1 MISGAFKR
9 ACVAVTLL
17 MLLACGGGGGGD
29 APPPAPAPAPNIA
42 ITPST
47 YSFAG
52 TALYNNVERV
62 FEVRNTGNASLVIGQ
77 VSAPNAPF
85 SITSDTC
92 SNATV
97 TPSQTCSLRVRFAP
111 TSQGTFNG
119 AFSIS
124 SNAGSV
130 NVTLSGVGSGLN
142 VWVSQVT
149 PNCPSTV
156 TVEVTVTNPANPG
169 QLLTSLTSGNF
180 SIYQNGSSQS
190 IINPIS
196 NTWPAPVT
204 LVLAIDK
211 SESIY
216 DSRALVIG
224 AATSLINNLGDGDWA
239 AICNFY
245 LARQFDP
252 PGPSPLFYEGT
263 LAGKSSLITNINE
276 AWQIISGT
284 ALYDAVYESVQ
295 RAVNGPPLTQKAV
308 IVISD
313 GVDTSVDGGIGSVR
327 TIDQVI
333 ADAVQKG
340 IPVFTVFFVD
350 PNYSGGGYGNT
361 LVMQRLAQE
370 TGGQYYY
377 GDSANLNDVFQQIS
391 TTLNNKYTITYT
403 PSTCSGT
410 VSLDVDASWQTLTGR
425 GSRTV
430 TLP

>member
-17 MLLACGGGGGGD
+17 MLLACGSGGGGD
-29 APPPAPAPAPNIA
+29 APPPAPAPNIA

-47 YSFAG
+47 YSFDG
-52 TALYNNVERV
+52 TALYNNVERA
-62 FEVRNTGNASLVIGQ
+62 FEVRNTGNANLIIRQ

-92 SNATV
+92 SSSTV
-97 TPSQTCSLRVRFAP
+97 TPSQTCSLRVRFTP

-130 NVTLSGVGSGLN
+130 NVTLSGVGRGLN

-149 PNCPSTV
+149 PNCPSV
-156 TVEVTVTNPANPG
+156 MVDVTVTNPANPSE
-169 QLLTSLTSGNF
+169 LLIDLISDNF
-180 SIYQNGSSQS
+180 ALYQNGSRQS
-190 IINPIS
+190 I
-196 NTWPAPVT
+196 NTTTNTHPAPVT

-224 AATSLINNLGDGDWA
+224 AATSLISNLGDGDWA

-245 LARQFDP
+245 LTRQFFPD
-252 PGPSPLFYEGT
+252 PSPLFYEGT
-263 LAGKSSLITNINE
+263 QAGKNSLIANINE

-295 RAVNGPPLTQKAV
+295 RAVNGDPTTQKAV

-313 GVDTSVDGGIGSVR
+313 GVDTSIDGGVGSAR

-377 GDSANLNDVFQQIS
+377 GNTANLNDVFQQIS

>member
-1 MISGAFKR
+1 
-9 ACVAVTLL
+9 
-17 MLLACGGGGGGD
+17 
-29 APPPAPAPAPNIA
+29 
-42 ITPST
+42 
-47 YSFAG
+47 
-52 TALYNNVERV
+52 
-62 FEVRNTGNASLVIGQ
+62 
-77 VSAPNAPF
+77 
-85 SITSDTC
+85 
-92 SNATV
+92 
-97 TPSQTCSLRVRFAP
+97 
-111 TSQGTFNG
+111 
-119 AFSIS
+119 
-124 SNAGSV
+124 
-130 NVTLSGVGSGLN
+130 
-142 VWVSQVT
+142 
-149 PNCPSTV
+149 
-156 TVEVTVTNPANPG
+156 VEVTVTNPADPG
-169 QLLTSLTSGNF
+169 YLITSDVNF
-180 SIYQNGSSQS
+180 SISQNGSSQS
-190 IINPIS
+190 I
-196 NTWPAPVT
+196 NTITNTHPAPVT

-216 DSRALVIG
+216 DSRSLVIG
-224 AATSLINNLGDGDWA
+224 AATSLINNLGVGEWA

-245 LARQFDP
+245 LARQFFP
-252 PGPSPLFYEGT
+252 LGPSPLFYEGND
-263 LAGKSSLITNINE
+263 AGKTALISNIIE
-276 AWQIISGT
+276 LWSIISGT

>member
-1 MISGAFKR
+1 MKMQSIFKR
-9 ACVAVTLL
+9 SCIAYTLL
-17 MLLACGGGGGGD
+17 ILLACGGGGGGD
-29 APPPAPAPAPNIA
+29 APAPAPAPVPAPNIA

-62 FEVRNTGNASLVIGQ
+62 FEVRNTGNANLIIGQ

-85 SITSDTC
+85 SITSGTC
-92 SNATV
+92 SSATL
-97 TPSQTCSLRVRFAP
+97 TPSQTCSLRVRFSP

-130 NVTLSGVGSGLN
+130 NIPLSGVGRGLN

-156 TVEVTVTNPANPG
+156 TVDVTVTNPANPG
-169 QLLTSLTSGNF
+169 DLLTSGVNF
-180 SIYQNGSSQS
+180 SISQNGSSQS
-190 IINPIS
+190 INSIN

-224 AATSLINNLGDGDWA
+224 AATSLINNLGNEDWA

-245 LARQFDP
+245 LARQFFPD
-252 PGPSPLFYEGT
+252 PSPLFYEGT
-263 LAGKSSLITNINE
+263 PAGKNSLITNINE

-313 GVDTSVDGGIGSVR
+313 GVDTSVDGGVGSAR

-377 GDSANLNDVFQQIS
+377 GDNANLNDVFRQIS

>member
-29 APPPAPAPAPNIA
+29 APPPAPVPAPNIA
-42 ITPST
+42 ISPST

-62 FEVRNTGNASLVIGQ
+62 FEVRNTGNASLIIGQ
-77 VSAPNAPF
+77 VSAPSAPF
-85 SITSDTC
+85 SLTSDTC
-92 SNATV
+92 SSATV

-149 PNCPSTV
+149 PNCPSV
-156 TVEVTVTNPANPG
+156 TVDVTVTNPANPG
-169 QLLTSLTSGNF
+169 QLLVSGVNF
-180 SIYQNGSSQS
+180 GIYQNGSSQS
-190 IINPIS
+190 INSIIN
-196 NTWPAPVT
+196 TYPAPVSV
-204 LVLAIDK
+204 VLAIDK

-216 DSRALVIG
+216 DSRTLVMG
-224 AATSLINNLGDGDWA
+224 AATSLINNLSDRDWA

-245 LARQFDP
+245 LARQFFPD
-252 PGPSPLFYEGT
+252 PSPLFYQAT
-263 LAGKSSLITNINE
+263 VTGKNLLTSNINE
-276 AWQIISGT
+276 PWSIITGT

-295 RAVNGPPLTQKAV
+295 RAFNHGPTAQKAV

-313 GVDTSVDGGIGSVR
+313 GVDTSIDGGVGSAT

-377 GDSANLNDVFQQIS
+377 GDTANLNDVFRQIS
-391 TTLNNKYTITYT
+391 TTLSNKYTITYT

>member
-17 MLLACGGGGGGD
+17 MLLACGGGGGGS
-29 APPPAPAPAPNIA
+29 APPPAPVPAPNIA
-42 ITPST
+42 ISPST

-62 FEVRNTGNASLVIGQ
+62 FEVRNTGNASLIIGQ
-77 VSAPNAPF
+77 VSAPSAPF
-85 SITSDTC
+85 SLTSDTC
-92 SNATV
+92 SSATV

-149 PNCPSTV
+149 PNCPSV
-156 TVEVTVTNPANPG
+156 TVDVTVTNPANPG
-169 QLLTSLTSGNF
+169 QLLVSGVNF
-180 SIYQNGSSQS
+180 GIYQNGSSQS
-190 IINPIS
+190 INSIIN
-196 NTWPAPVT
+196 TYPAPVSV
-204 LVLAIDK
+204 VLAIDK

-216 DSRALVIG
+216 DSRTLVMG
-224 AATSLINNLGDGDWA
+224 AATSLINNLSDRDWA

-245 LARQFDP
+245 LARQFFPD
-252 PGPSPLFYEGT
+252 PSPLFYQAT
-263 LAGKSSLITNINE
+263 VTGKNLLTSNINE
-276 AWQIISGT
+276 PWSIITGT

-295 RAVNGPPLTQKAV
+295 RAFNHGPTAQKAV

-313 GVDTSVDGGIGSVR
+313 GVDTSIDGGVGSAT

-377 GDSANLNDVFQQIS
+377 GDTANLNDVFRQIS
-391 TTLNNKYTITYT
+391 TTLSNKYTITYT